1 MHSRINRL
9 ITSLPENL
17 YEEALILLSQ
27 EDYQGIRKIARKMI
41 KDMTSLINVL
51 SEELMDEEDC
61 EDE

>member
-9 ITSLPENL
+9 ITSLPEDL

>member
-1 MHSRINRL
+1 MHSKIKRL
-9 ITSLPENL
+9 ITSLPEDL